1 MESEITIWSILKP
14 QKSIKAYG
22 KVADDGCKS
31 VPFGAKLG
39 ANGKITCAAVSFDN
53 KDVSS
58 ADSAPYII

>member
-1 MESEITIWSILKP
+1 MKP

-39 ANGKITCAAVSFDN
+39 ENGKITCAAVSFDN
-53 KDVSS
+53 NDVSS